1 VDAQKHTEVMK
12 IREIVYTK
20 DPKIVHPDI
29 NKILDKYQQKA
40 KGKKRMGYHSMM
52 AYPFRVK

>member
-1 VDAQKHTEVMK
+1 MK
-12 IREIVYTK
+12 IREILYTK

-29 NKILDKYQQKA
+29 NKILNKYQKRA
-40 KGKKRMGYHSMM
+40 KGKRSMGYHPMM

>member
-1 VDAQKHTEVMK
+1 MK

-20 DPKIVHPDI
+20 DPKIIHPDI
-29 NKILDKYQQKA
+29 NKILNKYQKRA
-40 KGKKRMGYHSMM
+40 KGKSSMGYHSMM

>member
-1 VDAQKHTEVMK
+1 MDAQKHTEVMK

-20 DPKIVHPDI
+20 DPKIIHPDI
-29 NKILDKYQQKA
+29 NRIINKYQKRA
-40 KGKKRMGYHSMM
+40 KGKRTMGYHSMM

>member
-1 VDAQKHTEVMK
+1 MK

-20 DPKIVHPDI
+20 DRKIIHPDV
-29 NKILDKYQQKA
+29 NRILDKYQKRV
-40 KGKKRMGYHSMM
+40 KGKRKMGYHSMM